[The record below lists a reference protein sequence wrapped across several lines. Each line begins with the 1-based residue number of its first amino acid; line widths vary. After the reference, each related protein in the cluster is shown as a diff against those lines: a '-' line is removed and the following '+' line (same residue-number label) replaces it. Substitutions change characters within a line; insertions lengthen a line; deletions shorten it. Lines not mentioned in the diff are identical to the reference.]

1 MFKLLICDDEQ
12 PIRSGLA
19 KIIDWRKLGFELC
32 GEAEDGNEALK
43 KILKLKPDLVM
54 LDIRMPGLSGVEVLK
69 ETYKKNLSAEKRPH
83 FLILSGFSEF
93 EYAQQAM
100 NYGATGYFV
109 KPVDEDLLEEKVRE
123 IAARLNKARDDLEN
137 INIPH
142 KFSQMF
148 LHGSVEK
155 SFGENADTQS
165 DYQVA
170 IISAFYSGIE
180 IKKIEAKAKNIFD
193 ADKTFLIKQE
203 NQIVVVFKD
212 CSELFVKYMLERLAS
227 FMGEGTNIVAGPRG
241 KGLAAALDSFLAA
254 QKCLPRLFYEAGKK
268 FILASGEENA
278 ADEKYGSAETRA
290 EVKPLKDEIP
300 QILFCIETYDRKNVA
315 EIFLRYEENR
325 KSATP
330 PPYAPENVRAEL
342 IAFVIE
348 LQNALHQKYP
358 EREFPKE
365 SAFDLVPKIMG
376 ERRFVGAFAIV
387 RKFTF
392 DFLELFNTNT
402 NTSMITKMIQYI
414 KANYADDL
422 KLKSLGQQFFCNSA
436 YLGKKFKEMT
446 GESFN
451 VFLDKV
457 RIDEAKRML
466 SETELK
472 VYQIS
477 KLVGYCNTDYFF
489 IKFKK
494 YTGMTPKDYQKKIK

>member
-1 MFKLLICDDEQ
+1 M
-12 PIRSGLA
+12 
-19 KIIDWRKLGFELC
+19 
-32 GEAEDGNEALK
+32 
-43 KILKLKPDLVM
+43 
-54 LDIRMPGLSGVEVLK
+54 
-69 ETYKKNLSAEKRPH
+69 
-83 FLILSGFSEF
+83 
-93 EYAQQAM
+93 
-100 NYGATGYFV
+100 
-109 KPVDEDLLEEKVRE
+109 
-123 IAARLNKARDDLEN
+123 
-137 INIPH
+137 
-142 KFSQMF
+142 
-148 LHGSVEK
+148 
-155 SFGENADTQS
+155 
-165 DYQVA
+165 
-170 IISAFYSGIE
+170 
-180 IKKIEAKAKNIFD
+180 
-193 ADKTFLIKQE
+193 
-203 NQIVVVFKD
+203 
-212 CSELFVKYMLERLAS
+212 
-227 FMGEGTNIVAGPRG
+227 
-241 KGLAAALDSFLAA
+241 
-254 QKCLPRLFYEAGKK
+254 
-268 FILASGEENA
+268 
-278 ADEKYGSAETRA
+278 
-290 EVKPLKDEIP
+290 
-300 QILFCIETYDRKNVA
+300 
-315 EIFLRYEENR
+315 
-325 KSATP
+325 
-330 PPYAPENVRAEL
+330 RAEL

-348 LQNALHQKYP
+348 LQNALHKKYP

-376 ERRFVGAFAIV
+376 ERRFSGAFAIV

>member
-12 PIRSGLA
+12 PIRSGIA

-43 KILKLKPDLVM
+43 KILDLKPDLVL

-69 ETYKKNLSAEKRPH
+69 EAYKKNLSAEKRPY

-100 NYGATGYFV
+100 NYGAAGYFV
-109 KPVDEDLLEEKVRE
+109 KPIDEDLLEEKVRE
-123 IAARLNKARDDLEN
+123 IAAHLNKARDDFEN

-148 LHGSVEK
+148 LLGSVEK

-170 IISAFYSGIE
+170 IVSAFYSGME
-180 IKKIEAKAKNIFD
+180 MKEIEAKAKNIFD

-227 FMGEGTNIVAGPRG
+227 FMGDGTNIVAGPRG
-241 KGLAAALDSFLAA
+241 KGLAASLDSFLAA
-254 QKCLPRLFYEAGKK
+254 QKYLPRLFYETGEK
-268 FILASGEENA
+268 FILANDSKTVM
-278 ADEKYGSAETRA
+278 DEKCGSAESRA
-290 EVKPLKDEIP
+290 KTNPLKNEIP
-300 QILFCIETYDRKNVA
+300 QILFCVETYDRKKVA
-315 EIFLRYEENR
+315 EIFSRYEKNR
-325 KSATP
+325 KVYTP
-330 PPYAPENVRAEL
+330 PLCTPEDVRAEL

-348 LQNALHQKYP
+348 LQNALHKKYP

-376 ERRFVGAFAIV
+376 ERRFSGAFAIV

>member
-12 PIRSGLA
+12 PIRSWLA

-32 GEAEDGNEALK
+32 GEAEDGNEALE

-254 QKCLPRLFYEAGKK
+254 QKCLPRFFYEAGKK

-330 PPYAPENVRAEL
+330 PPVCARECARGTHRVCHRIAERAP
-342 IAFVIE
+342 
-348 LQNALHQKYP
+348 
-358 EREFPKE
+358 
-365 SAFDLVPKIMG
+365 SKIS
-376 ERRFVGAFAIV
+376 RTR
-387 RKFTF
+387 
-392 DFLELFNTNT
+392 
-402 NTSMITKMIQYI
+402 
-414 KANYADDL
+414 
-422 KLKSLGQQFFCNSA
+422 
-436 YLGKKFKEMT
+436 
-446 GESFN
+446 
-451 VFLDKV
+451 
-457 RIDEAKRML
+457 
-466 SETELK
+466 
-472 VYQIS
+472 IS
-477 KLVGYCNTDYFF
+477 KRIGV
-489 IKFKK
+489 
-494 YTGMTPKDYQKKIK
+494 